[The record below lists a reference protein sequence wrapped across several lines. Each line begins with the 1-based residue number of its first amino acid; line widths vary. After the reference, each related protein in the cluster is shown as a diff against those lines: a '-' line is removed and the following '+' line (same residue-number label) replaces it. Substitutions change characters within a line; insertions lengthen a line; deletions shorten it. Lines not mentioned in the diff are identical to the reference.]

1 MKCSS
6 CGAPLSTERVRVRP
20 QIALVVIAAG
30 AFLSYVYV
38 GGLLHD
44 LVEGMQRSRLPY
56 WQAVPPLLVLLAG
69 MFALVRP
76 FARQVCTACDQG
88 VPVWLR
94 VVAAKRPPGS
104 AARRQALR
112 ALGAGGATLAAGAAG
127 LGVAIGRNRGWI
139 QVVDEIF
146 NAKVESTAPAEREEW
161 RGSRIRNYRR
171 LGRTN
176 FKVSDIAVGTGRFQ
190 GTEVARLAMDRGVNY
205 FDTAPDYAEN
215 GSELALGKALRE
227 VQRDKIFLATKFCVA
242 DGHLPNDTPVAE
254 IIRAVEGS
262 LQRLQTDYV
271 DLIHVHSC
279 DSVERLLAA
288 NIHEAFDRL
297 REQGKARFLGV
308 STHTPNLEAVAH
320 AAIDSQ
326 RFDVMMLA
334 YHFGLW
340 ASLRPI
346 LEKAHAADV
355 GIVAMKTLKGAKHEN
370 LAEFQREAGAYSQTA
385 FRWVLSNPTVSC
397 LVVSFSQLKHV
408 DEYLY
413 ASGQAVRDSDVALLE
428 RYDELTSGDYC
439 QPHCGVC
446 LDSCSYD
453 LPINDVLRYRMYYRD
468 YGWEGE
474 GLRRYA
480 KLENN
485 ASHCLGCAAPCA
497 GRCPIGVPIREKM
510 MDAHRL
516 LRMA

>member
-30 AFLSYVYV
+30 TFLSYVYV

-44 LVEGMQRSRLPY
+44 LIEGMQRSRLPY
-56 WQAVPPLLVLLAG
+56 WHAVPPLLVLLAG

-176 FKVSDIAVGTGRFQ
+176 FMVSDIS
-190 GTEVARLAMDRGVNY
+190 ARLRTIPGHRGG
-205 FDTAPDYAEN
+205 APRPGSGRELFRHGAGLCGERLGAAARQGDARGAARQDLPGDEVLRRRRAPSQRYA
-215 GSELALGKALRE
+215 GSE
-227 VQRDKIFLATKFCVA
+227 D
-242 DGHLPNDTPVAE
+242 H
-254 IIRAVEGS
+254 RAVEGS

-279 DSVERLLAA
+279 DRVERLLAP

-297 REQGKARFLGV
+297 KEQGKARFLGV
-308 STHTPNLEAVAH
+308 STHTPNLEEVAH
-320 AAIDSQ
+320 AAIDSE

-340 ASLRPI
+340 PSLRPHSR
-346 LEKAHAADV
+346 ESACGGCRHRR
-355 GIVAMKTLKGAKHEN
+355 HEDP
-370 LAEFQREAGAYSQTA
+370 EG
-385 FRWVLSNPTVSC
+385 
-397 LVVSFSQLKHV
+397 
-408 DEYLY
+408 
-413 ASGQAVRDSDVALLE
+413 GQARESGRVPATRRVRTRKRLSAGSS
-428 RYDELTSGDYC
+428 RIPPS
-439 QPHCGVC
+439 
-446 LDSCSYD
+446 
-453 LPINDVLRYRMYYRD
+453 R
-468 YGWEGE
+468 
-474 GLRRYA
+474 
-480 KLENN
+480 
-485 ASHCLGCAAPCA
+485 ASSSPS
-497 GRCPIGVPIREKM
+497 PN
-510 MDAHRL
+510 
-516 LRMA
+516 